1 MQKQR
6 GTPGAGDAVDMEGGH
21 AHNQQCAGAG
31 RVGDN
36 VQEVSKAGD
45 STQTALRFAR

>member
-6 GTPGAGDAVDMEGGH
+6 GRLGAGDAVDMEGGH
-21 AHNQQCAGAG
+21 AHSQQCAGAG

-36 VQEVSKAGD
+36 VQEVSKAGE
-45 STQTALRFAR
+45 SPQTALRFAR